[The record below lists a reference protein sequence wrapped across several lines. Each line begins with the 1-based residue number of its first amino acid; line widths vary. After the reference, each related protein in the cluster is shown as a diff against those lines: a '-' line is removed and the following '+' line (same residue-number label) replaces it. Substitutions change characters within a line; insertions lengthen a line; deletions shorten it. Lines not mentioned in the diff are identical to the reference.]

1 MQKFFDAF
9 FVNGNKCINCK
20 FFSISWDINFPYHC
34 SLLNI
39 KSKKYPFLEV
49 ISLKP
54 SKQCPFFV
62 EKLSKKKDTK
72 TSNDQNLDI
81 QIE

>member
-1 MQKFFDAF
+1 M
-9 FVNGNKCINCK
+9 NGNKCINCK
-20 FFSISWDINFPYHC
+20 FFSISWDVNFPYHC

-49 ISLKP
+49 ISLKR

-62 EKLSKKKDTK
+62 GKLSKEKDKK
-72 TSNDQNLDI
+72 NNNGHNLDI